1 MSEKSKYPTLFLKGL
16 AMGMADV
23 VPGVSGGTIA
33 FITGIYEELI
43 ASIGKIDAK
52 ALRVLTKQGPMA
64 FFQHINGPFLLALGL
79 GIAISIVSL
88 SRLITYLLDTYP
100 VQVWSFFFGLILAS
114 AVYIGS
120 KVKWSH
126 FKEYLA
132 LIIGAIVA
140 YLISI
145 ASPSGGEVG
154 LVYVFFSA
162 SIAICAM
169 ILPGISGSFIL
180 LLLGSYATVFGA
192 IGHFADEPTVYAPV
206 IATFLA
212 GALIGLLSFAKLLNY
227 LFSNFKTLT
236 IAVLTGFMLGS
247 LAKVWPWKETLS
259 TRLNSKGKEVPL
271 DQANIS
277 PSEYAEISGVSVD
290 LMIPILLALL
300 GIVMVYLL
308 SRVDSKKEPH
318 T

>member
-1 MSEKSKYPTLFLKGL
+1 
-16 AMGMADV
+16 MGMADV

-52 ALRVLTKQGPMA
+52 ALRVLMKQGPIA
-64 FFQHINGPFLLALGL
+64 FFHHVNGPFLLALGL
-79 GIAISIVSL
+79 GIATSIVSL

-100 VQVWSFFFGLILAS
+100 VQLWSFFFGLILAS
-114 AVYIGS
+114 AFYIGS
-120 KVKWSH
+120 TVKWSR

-132 LIIGAIVA
+132 LILGAIVA
-140 YLISI
+140 YFISV
-145 ASPSGGEVG
+145 ASPSGGDVG

-180 LLLGSYATVFGA
+180 LLLGSYTTVFGA
-192 IGHFADEPTVYAPV
+192 IGHFTDDPAVHAPV
-206 IATFLA
+206 IAAFGA
-212 GALIGLLSFAKLLNY
+212 GALIGLLSFAKLLNF
-227 LFSNFKTLT
+227 LFSNYKTLT

-259 TRLNSKGKEVPL
+259 TRINSKGKEVPL
-271 DQANIS
+271 DQANVS
-277 PSEYAEISGVSVD
+277 PWEFADLSGASVD
-290 LMIPILLALL
+290 LIFPILMALL
-300 GIVMVYLL
+300 GIAAVYLL
-308 SRVDSKKEPH
+308 SRVDKQKDQKSA
-318 T
+318 